1 MSDQS
6 SAVSGTN
13 LHRCLTARSREDLQP
28 LLLSQ
33 LSVTSLVHLGEH
45 LLDLNNT
52 NIIIPVQE
60 SAIKTN
66 LLTIF
71 SFSFHKRKTHIV
83 TLNWPVI
90 TKSNII
96 KIQTIFCLYK
106 VICLFICRET
116 DQLRWP
122 SRGWDGGSH
131 GYFIRERENHTKTA
145 CATYLYLY
153 TCFLILFYNIHQ
165 SVKASG
171 PWAWQTACAES
182 QTDTFIMMILTTSH
196 HPHCHHVHF
205 YTHSSFRWYEFFLE

>member
-1 MSDQS
+1 MNPNWL
-6 SAVSGTN
+6 VSWCSHFPLCPCYERVAPVESPLPWTPRMIVFHHSLGP
-13 LHRCLTARSREDLQP
+13 SRGRMTRPPPCITTCQTSPVLCQERTYIDVWQP
-28 LLLSQ
+28 EAERTCSHC
-33 LSVTSLVHLGEH
+33 SLVSFPSPVLST
-45 LLDLNNT
+45 LV
-52 NIIIPVQE
+52 NIFLIWTTPTSSSHHQE

-131 GYFIRERENHTKTA
+131 GYFIRERENHT
-145 CATYLYLY
+145 
-153 TCFLILFYNIHQ
+153 
-165 SVKASG
+165 
-171 PWAWQTACAES
+171 
-182 QTDTFIMMILTTSH
+182 
-196 HPHCHHVHF
+196 
-205 YTHSSFRWYEFFLE
+205 